1 MKTAIFTIPVL
12 FFAHLITAEIVVK
25 YDKEGK
31 IIVSNRL
38 STYNNRN
45 HVKFG
50 NQSRS
55 NSIPHSYLLKIK
67 TLARKHELREDLIV
81 AVIKSESSF
90 NPYAISKKG
99 AIGLMQLMP
108 ETAKQYG
115 VKNRFD
121 VNQNLEGGI
130 KHLKYLYRKY
140 KGNLPLTLA
149 AYNAGVEAVKKHG
162 GVPPYRETLNYIRRT
177 MRRMGLNYSGYV
189 KTKPRKK
196 LFKYTTRDG
205 RIIITDSLP
214 AKIDGNVEIL
224 E

>member
-1 MKTAIFTIPVL
+1 MKIAVYSILLL
-12 FFAHLITAEIVVK
+12 FLTHSIGAEIVVK

-38 STYNNRN
+38 SKYDSRN
-45 HVKFG
+45 QVKFK
-50 NQSRS
+50 NQSRP

-67 TLARKHELREDLIV
+67 MLAKKHKLREDLIV

-130 KHLKYLYRKY
+130 KHLKYLYQKY
-140 KGNLPLTLA
+140 QENLPLTLA
-149 AYNAGVEAVKKHG
+149 AYNAGEEAIKKHNG
-162 GVPPYRETLNYIRRT
+162 IPPYRETRNYIKQT
-177 MRRMGLNYSGYV
+177 MRSMGLHYSGYL
-189 KTKPRKK
+189 KFKPKKK
-196 LFKYTTRDG
+196 LYKYTTKDG

-214 AKIDGNVEIL
+214 AKVEGNVEIL

>member
-1 MKTAIFTIPVL
+1 MKIAVYSILLL
-12 FFAHLITAEIVVK
+12 FLTHSIGAEIVVK

-31 IIVSNRL
+31 LIVSNRL
-38 STYNNRN
+38 SKYDSRNR
-45 HVKFG
+45 VKFK

-55 NSIPHSYLLKIK
+55 ASIPHTYLLKIK
-67 TLARKHELREDLIV
+67 TLAKRYQLREDLII
-81 AVIKSESSF
+81 AVVKSESSF

-108 ETAKQYG
+108 ETARQYG

-121 VNQNLEGGI
+121 AKQNLEGGI
-130 KHLKYLYRKY
+130 KHLKYLYRKF

-149 AYNAGVEAVKKHG
+149 AYNAGEEAIKKYNG
-162 GVPPYRETLNYIRRT
+162 IPPYRETRNYIKRT
-177 MRRMGLNYSGYV
+177 MRSMGLPYSGYM
-189 KTKPRKK
+189 KLKPKKK
-196 LFKYTTRDG
+196 LFKYTTKDG

-214 AKIDGNVEIL
+214 AKIEGNVEIL

>member
-1 MKTAIFTIPVL
+1 ML
-12 FFAHLITAEIVVK
+12 FPGLPAEIVVK
-25 YDKEGK
+25 YDKDGK
-31 IIVSNRL
+31 IVVSNRL
-38 STYNNRN
+38 SKYDSRN
-45 HVKFG
+45 PVKFKNKSG
-50 NQSRS
+50 SG
-55 NSIPHSYLLKIK
+55 SIPNSYLFKIK
-67 TLARKHELREDLIV
+67 SLARKHQLREDLIV

-108 ETAKQYG
+108 ETARQYG

-130 KHLKYLYRKY
+130 RHLKYLYEKY
-140 KGNLPLTLA
+140 NQNLPLTLA
-149 AYNAGVEAVKKHG
+149 AYNAGEEAVKKYNG
-162 GVPPYRETLNYIRRT
+162 IPPYSETRNYIKKT
-177 MRRMGLNYSGYV
+177 MKSLGLQYSGFV
-189 KTKPRKK
+189 KLKPKKK

-214 AKIDGNVEIL
+214 QKVEGSVEVL